1 MDKNK
6 LLKAIADDTRMNIL
20 TLLLRHNYCVRALA
34 NELNLSEATISQHLK
49 VLREA
54 GLLVG
59 EKRGYYMHY
68 TVERDVL
75 QELAKEIES
84 LVTIKTEICLPETQK
99 DCPANEKQECHKKKA
114 NVTKK
119 RRKSVTAKVQANEI
133 NSMAMVSVKNLKKTY
148 GKFTA
153 VDDISFEIQK
163 GEIFGFLGPN
173 GAGKTSTINMIIGLS
188 RPTAGEIT
196 VDGIDVRKQTKKAQ
210 SIMGIV
216 PDESNLYNEMDGFNN
231 LCFCAALYGMRKKRT
246 GSKSTGALELFKL
259 KDAGKRPF
267 KAYSKGMRRKLTIA
281 AALIHS
287 PPQVLF
293 LDEPTTGI
301 DVESSRQIREMI
313 VDLKKQGTTVFL
325 TTHYIEEAERICD
338 RIAFIANGHIVALGT
353 VPKLM
358 GGSISHGHGIHFL
371 TDKNAESFATELET
385 CFKGTKVTIQPDHSL
400 VMVAEQRIPLFPVIA
415 FFFKTGGVLMYSK
428 PKKYT
433 LL

>member
-1 MDKNK
+1 M
-6 LLKAIADDTRMNIL
+6 
-20 TLLLRHNYCVRALA
+20 
-34 NELNLSEATISQHLK
+34 
-49 VLREA
+49 
-54 GLLVG
+54 
-59 EKRGYYMHY
+59 
-68 TVERDVL
+68 
-75 QELAKEIES
+75 
-84 LVTIKTEICLPETQK
+84 
-99 DCPANEKQECHKKKA
+99 
-114 NVTKK
+114 
-119 RRKSVTAKVQANEI
+119 
-133 NSMAMVSVKNLKKTY
+133 
-148 GKFTA
+148 
-153 VDDISFEIQK
+153 
-163 GEIFGFLGPN
+163 
-173 GAGKTSTINMIIGLS
+173 
-188 RPTAGEIT
+188 
-196 VDGIDVRKQTKKAQ
+196 
-210 SIMGIV
+210 
-216 PDESNLYNEMDGFNN
+216 
-231 LCFCAALYGMRKKRT
+231 
-246 GSKSTGALELFKL
+246 ELFKL

-415 FFFKTGGVLMYSK
+415 FFSRQGGY
-428 PKKYT
+428 
-433 LL
+433 